1 LLRAALLL
9 RPTPRT
15 TPDAWAID
23 NRIYPTSS
31 GKPGPRDPFLTPY
44 MVPFGR
50 AVAARTHRRV
60 VLACSAQMGKS
71 ETILDVIGQRLDQAP
86 APILYVGPSKQFVTE
101 QFEHRIM
108 GLLDQA
114 ASLSRKV
121 ARGKRM
127 KQTRKLVAGV
137 PLRLAH
143 AGSSTALK
151 SDPFALALTDEA
163 DDLLANVK
171 GQGDPISLV
180 DRRGDTYADF
190 VHAIVSTP
198 SVGAK
203 EVTRDPESGLEFWA
217 VQDPDDIDSKI
228 WSLWQEGTRYHWAW
242 PCPHCGEFFI
252 PRFEC
257 LDIPRGADPARAGR
271 ETRMI
276 CPRNGCLIEDNPNGE
291 NLKAQMNA
299 RGVYV
304 APGQRIEADGE
315 VTGSAPDS
323 STVSFWVSGL
333 CSPFVT
339 FGQRAEAYVTAVRSG
354 NESEVQTAVNGGFG
368 EVWAP
373 SGGDVPE
380 WEEIK
385 KLALPYRRGDI
396 PDGVLFLTEGVDVQK
411 NRLVYV
417 VRGWGVRQESWL
429 IDAGELWGDTAH
441 DDVWAD
447 LATLLDGEY
456 GGLPIS
462 RTFVD
467 AGFRPGKKDDV
478 PEHRVYEFC
487 RRRPRQAFATKGF
500 DHRDKPLSVNR
511 IDVTPRGK
519 TTKVGLDLVRLDS
532 DFMKSWVHQRLRWP
546 IDQPGGWHVY
556 EFKSDENPGGLTE
569 DYCRQIVSEARVRK
583 PSGGFQWIPK
593 AKNNHF
599 LDAEALA
606 FAAAYMLGVQRLPDA
621 ARRPEARA
629 PEPARPIESTTPEPP
644 KAKPPQKRSGWLD
657 GGGRG
662 GRGRGFLG

>member
-1 LLRAALLL
+1 MLQ
-9 RPTPRT
+9 PTLRT

-23 NRIYPTSS
+23 NRVYPTSA

-50 AVAARTHRRV
+50 AIAERTHRRV

-71 ETILDVIGQRLDQAP
+71 DTFLDVIGQRLDQAP

-101 QFEHRIM
+101 QFEPRIM

-114 ASLSRKV
+114 PSLSRKV

-143 AGSSTALK
+143 AGSPTALK

-163 DDLLANVK
+163 DDLVANVK
-171 GQGDPISLV
+171 KQGDPIGLV
-180 DRRGDTYADF
+180 DRRGDSYADF

-203 EVTRDPESGLEFWA
+203 EVARDPDSGLEFWA
-217 VQDPDDIDSKI
+217 VQEPEDIDSKI
-228 WSLWQEGTRYHWAW
+228 WALWQEGTRYHWAW

-252 PRFEC
+252 PRFDC
-257 LDIPRGADPARAGR
+257 LEIPRNADPARAQR

-276 CPRNGCLIEDNPNGE
+276 CPRNGCVIDDDPNGH
-291 NLKAQMNA
+291 NLKAEMNA

-304 APGQRIEADGE
+304 SPGQSIDPEGN
-315 VTGSAPDS
+315 VIGAPVDS
-323 STVSFWVSGL
+323 TTVSFWVSGL
-333 CSPFVT
+333 CSPFRT
-339 FGQRAEAYVTAVRSG
+339 FGDRAKDYVTALRSG
-354 NESEVQTAVNGGFG
+354 NHNEIQAAMNGGFG

-373 SGGDVPE
+373 QGGDVPE

-385 KLALPYRRGDI
+385 KLALPYLRGDV
-396 PDGVLFLTEGVDVQK
+396 PDPVVFLTCGVDVQK

-417 VRGWGVRQESWL
+417 VRGWGARQESWL
-429 IDAGELWGDTAH
+429 IDAGEVWGDTALE
-441 DDVWAD
+441 DVWTD
-447 LATLLDGEY
+447 LTELMSSDYAGTH
-456 GGLPIS
+456 IA

-467 AGFRPGKKDDV
+467 AGFRPGKKDEV

-487 RRRPRQAFATKGF
+487 RRHARQAFATKGF
-500 DHRDKPLSVNR
+500 EHRDKPLSVNR
-511 IDVTPRGK
+511 IDVTARGK
-519 TTKVGLDLVRLDS
+519 STKYGLDLVRLDS

-546 IDQPGGWHVY
+546 VDQPGGWHV
-556 EFKSDENPGGLTE
+556 FALPTDEHPDGLTD

-583 PSGGFQWIPK
+583 PSGGYQWVVK
-593 AKNNHF
+593 ARNNHF

-606 FAAAYMLGVQRLPDA
+606 FAAAYMLGLQRLPDS
-621 ARRPEARA
+621 ARRPGARA
-629 PEPARPIESTTPEPP
+629 PAPAPEPKASDADQP
-644 KAKPPQKRSGWLD
+644 KAPPPPKRSGWLD
-657 GGGRG
+657 GGSR